1 MLEKLLE
8 LDDISLLPVLN
19 KGNQTRKNF
28 GVLDDLD
35 KTVSLPIFTSP
46 VDSVISDSNVKTWMD
61 NGIRPVMPKTLDLNF
76 RLESS
81 KYVFTAFTL
90 KEIQD
95 LFINSRQGDI
105 CRRICID
112 EENGQDINVLNTGQ
126 QLKQLYKD
134 NVNVMAGNIGNAKI
148 YPEYCK
154 AGIDYVRVGMNTGS
168 LASKDYGFYSP
179 MASLLLDIL
188 GTKSTMIGVTK
199 HTKII
204 ADGGIADAVDILKC
218 IALGADYVMLGRQF
232 VKLVEAS
239 GTIYR
244 KDSSKTDIQIEVTRE
259 EAVQLLK
266 QYGSKAELHRIYY
279 GEHNPSFQ
287 TQVKVTGLLS
297 TWLANLQEKC
307 NYAFTMVNAT
317 DWETYKKNVKFG
329 RVQ

>member
-8 LDDISLLPVLN
+8 LDDISLLPILN
-19 KGNQTRKNF
+19 KGSQSRKNF
-28 GVLDDLD
+28 GVIDDLD
-35 KTVSLPIFTSP
+35 KTISLPIFTSP
-46 VDSVISDSNVKTWMD
+46 VDSVISDSNVKVWMD
-61 NGIRPVMPKTLDLNF
+61 NGIRPVMPKTLDINF

-90 KEIQD
+90 KEVRD
-95 LFINSRQGDI
+95 LFINSSQGDV

-112 EENGQDINVLNTGQ
+112 EENGQDINILNTGQ
-126 QLKQLYKD
+126 QLKQIYKD
-134 NVNVMAGNIGNAKI
+134 NINVMAGNIGTAKV

-199 HTKII
+199 YTKII
-204 ADGGIADAVDILKC
+204 ADGGIADSVDIIKC

-232 VKLVEAS
+232 VKLLEAS
-239 GTIYR
+239 GTIYK
-244 KDSSKTDIQIEVTRE
+244 KDSKDIQVEITKE
-259 EAVQLLK
+259 EAAQLLK
-266 QYGSKAELHRIYY
+266 QYGSKADLHRIYY
-279 GEHNPSFQ
+279 GEHNPGFQ

-297 TWLANLQEKC
+297 NWLADLQEKC
-307 NYAFTMVNAT
+307 NYAFSMVDAV
-317 DWETYKKNVKFG
+317 DWITYKKNIKFG